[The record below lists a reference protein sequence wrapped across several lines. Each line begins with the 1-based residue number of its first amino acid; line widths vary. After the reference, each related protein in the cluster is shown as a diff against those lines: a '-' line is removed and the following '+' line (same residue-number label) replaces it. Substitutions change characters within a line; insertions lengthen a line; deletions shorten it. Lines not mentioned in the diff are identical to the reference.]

1 MQVGTSRF
9 SRLRPTAL
17 ISLGALV
24 VGLVLPTAIRAQA
37 PITVQL
43 QAPHAKVLEDL
54 GVTAGAQ
61 QRLQLPTVLTQ
72 PMAIPMVLDGQSVTL
87 RLSPASVRAPGFQLL
102 VAGSDGVAR
111 PVPSLPSTVV
121 RGTVDQWPGSVVS
134 GSLQEGRLRAL
145 VLPSTE
151 DLGASSYAI
160 DPLDI
165 EGEHLVYR
173 VEDLTAD
180 DPFCGVGDEEG
191 GWASGATI
199 LGGNLTTVPSMV
211 CEVAADSDVEFFL
224 KLGSSVD
231 AVVNHIE
238 STLAGCSAIYQ
249 QQLGIRIDVLA
260 IVVRTAEPDPFTTLQ
275 GSTTL
280 DELGDHWSVV
290 QSQYDPD
297 LVQLFTGKHYPGI
310 VGLGAVG
317 TLCDAT
323 DNVSLT
329 ESLYYSAYAK
339 QVRVSNHEFGHNFG
353 VGHCSTEP
361 DCGIMCPA
369 QCGPISK
376 FGKSSTQGILT
387 SKLSSSCLDLI
398 ERLPL
403 PEVLS
408 TAPASYPSAVKG
420 AFFAINGQGL
430 TTVFA
435 VEVGNTMVTGASI
448 FVLSDQVIMVPAPVP
463 TALGPVPVVV
473 HTAAGRSNAGQLVYG
488 PNSPPLL
495 QTPYAV
501 SAGKPVVM
509 SFGGELGQTAVLL
522 LASTNSTLSAGPHS
536 VLASPIIA
544 FTGALNAAAIGRYT
558 LQAAPASLIG
568 LQLFSQVVMFT
579 SAGLDDVSSVHAT
592 NILP

>member
-1 MQVGTSRF
+1 MRAGTSRF
-9 SRLRPTAL
+9 RLWAL
-17 ISLGALV
+17 GMIF
-24 VGLVLPTAIRAQA
+24 VLPTATQAQA
-37 PITVQL
+37 PLTVQP
-43 QAPHAKVLEDL
+43 QSKVLDDL
-54 GVTAGAQ
+54 GVTAGTQ
-61 QRLQLPTVLTQ
+61 QRLVLPRVLTQ
-72 PMAIPMVLDGQSVTL
+72 PLAVPMVLDGQEVTV
-87 RLSPASVRAPGFQLL
+87 RLSPGSVRAPGFQLL
-102 VAGSDGVAR
+102 VAGADGVTR
-111 PVPSLPSTVV
+111 PVPALPSAVV
-121 RGTVDQWPGSVVS
+121 RGTVEQWPGSVVS

-145 VLPSTE
+145 VLPGT
-151 DLGASSYAI
+151 DDPVASSYAI
-160 DPLDI
+160 DPLDS

-173 VEDLTAD
+173 VQDMTAD
-180 DPFCGVGDEEG
+180 APFCGVGDEEG

-231 AVVNHIE
+231 AVLNHIE
-238 STLAGCSAIYQ
+238 STLAGCSAIYE
-249 QQLGIRIDVLA
+249 QQLGIRIDVIA

-280 DELGDHWSVV
+280 DELGEHWSVV

-310 VGLGAVG
+310 IGLGTVG
-317 TLCDAT
+317 SLCDAT

-329 ESLYYSAYAK
+329 ESLYYSAFAK

-387 SKLSSSCLDLI
+387 TKLSSSCLDLI

-408 TAPASYPSAVKG
+408 TAPASFPSAAKG
-420 AFFAINGQGL
+420 GYFTVNGQGL

-435 VEVGNTMVTGASI
+435 VEVGSTLISGSTI
-448 FVLSDQVIMVPAPVP
+448 LVLSDQMIMVPAPVP

-473 HTAAGRSNAGQLVYG
+473 HTTTGRSNAGQLVYG
-488 PNSPPLL
+488 PNVPPRLA
-495 QTPYAV
+495 TPYAV
-501 SAGKPVVM
+501 SAGKPVVV
-509 SFGGELGQTAVLL
+509 SFGGDVGQTAVLL
-522 LASTNSTLSAGPHS
+522 LSSNNSTISAGPHT

-544 FTGALNAAAIGRYT
+544 FSGALNAAALGRYT
-558 LQAAPASLIG
+558 LQAAPTSLIG

-579 SAGLDDVSSVHAT
+579 GAGLDDVSGVHAT